1 MKIFSAPQLKE
12 ADQYTIANEPI
23 TSIDLMERVATASVE
38 WITEKFNID
47 YNFIIL
53 CGLGNNGGD
62 GLAIARLLAV
72 KNYNVRVFIINHS
85 VKHSPDFST
94 NYIRLTALSQNNLT
108 VEEIKS
114 LEQFQELFLNDA
126 QSIIIDALFGTG
138 LNKPIKGL
146 VADIVNLLNV
156 QLLPII
162 AIDIPSGLYCDELND
177 PNDCIVRANFTITFQ
192 FPKLSF
198 MLPETAQYVGDFSIL
213 DIHLHADF
221 INNTG
226 TTNHF
231 ITKED
236 VQRFLKKRAKIAHK
250 GNFGHALI
258 LAGSYGKMGAAVL
271 SSKACMHTGAGLLTA
286 HVPKVGYEI
295 IQITLPE
302 VIVDVDKEDYF
313 ISNIPKLE
321 NYDAIGIGPGI
332 GTEQQ
337 TQNALKQLIQ
347 NTKVPLVIDAD
358 AINIL
363 SENKTWLAFI
373 PANSIF
379 TPHPKEFERLT
390 GKAKNSFERFQKQC
404 DFAMKNNVYVIL
416 KGAHTSIAC
425 PDGTAFFNSTGNPGM
440 ATGGSGDVLTGIITA
455 LIAQGYNSKQACIL
469 GVYMHGLAGDFA
481 TIEKSEES
489 ITATDIINHLSE
501 GFKYLHN
508 ISKTP

>member
-1 MKIFSAPQLKE
+1 MKIFTSHQLRE

-23 TSIDLMERVATASVE
+23 ASVDLMERAATTCVE

-47 YNFIIL
+47 YNFIIV

-62 GLAIARLLAV
+62 GLAIARLLAL
-72 KNYNVRVFIINHS
+72 KNYNVHVFIVNHS
-85 VKHSPDFST
+85 DKRSLDFST
-94 NYIRLTALSQNNLT
+94 NYSRLTAHSQDNLK
-108 VEEIKS
+108 VEEINS
-114 LEQFQELFLNDA
+114 LEQFQESFLSNA
-126 QSIIIDALFGTG
+126 QSVIIDALFGTG
-138 LNKPIKGL
+138 LNKPIKGFA
-146 VADIVNLLNV
+146 ADIVNLLNA
-156 QLLPII
+156 QLSPII

-177 PNDCIVRANFTITFQ
+177 SNDCIIRANFTITFQ

-198 MLPETAQYVGDFSIL
+198 MLPETAQYIGDFSIL
-213 DIHLHADF
+213 DIHLHPDF

-226 TTNHF
+226 TTNNF
-231 ITKED
+231 VTKED
-236 VQRFLKKRAKIAHK
+236 VQSFLKKRAKIAHK

-258 LAGSYGKMGAAVL
+258 IAGSYGKMGAAVL
-271 SSKACMHTGAGLLTA
+271 SSKACMHSGSGLLTT

-295 IQITLPE
+295 MQITLPE
-302 VIVDVDKEDYF
+302 AMVDIDKEEHF
-313 ISNIPKLE
+313 ISTIPKLDY
-321 NYDAIGIGPGI
+321 YDAIGIGPGI

-337 TQNALKQLIQ
+337 TQNVFKLLIQ

-373 PANSIF
+373 PANSIL
-379 TPHPKEFERLT
+379 TPHPKEFERLM
-390 GKAKNSFERFQKQC
+390 GKAKNSFERLQKQC
-404 DFAMKNNVYVIL
+404 EFSIKNNVYVIL

-440 ATGGSGDVLTGIITA
+440 ATAGSGDVLTGIITA
-455 LIAQGYNSKQACIL
+455 LIAQNYNSKQACIL
-469 GVYMHGLAGDFA
+469 GVYLHGLAGDFA

-489 ITATDIINHLSE
+489 IIASDIIAHLAE

-508 ISKTP
+508 LS